1 MTSLRGGTVL
11 GRAKTFP
18 ISHPR
23 TLRISLLPR
32 KVQSITTHLLVFSL
46 PNSANAVTP
55 VIMLDRLETYPP
67 FSPKAVSALDKVY
80 SLSSTGNAEI
90 ALRFFEIALKSSA
103 DYAEKAAEWV
113 VSKGRM
119 KFCRPVFRLLNEQAP
134 ELAKKT
140 FMEHAGFYHPI
151 ARKMIAKD
159 LGLKVE

>member
-1 MTSLRGGTVL
+1 
-11 GRAKTFP
+11 
-18 ISHPR
+18 
-23 TLRISLLPR
+23 
-32 KVQSITTHLLVFSL
+32 
-46 PNSANAVTP
+46 
-55 VIMLDRLETYPP
+55 MLDRLESYPA
-67 FSPKAVSALDKVY
+67 FSPKAVSALDNAY

-103 DYAEKAAEWV
+103 DYAQKAAEWV
-113 VSKGRM
+113 ISKGRM